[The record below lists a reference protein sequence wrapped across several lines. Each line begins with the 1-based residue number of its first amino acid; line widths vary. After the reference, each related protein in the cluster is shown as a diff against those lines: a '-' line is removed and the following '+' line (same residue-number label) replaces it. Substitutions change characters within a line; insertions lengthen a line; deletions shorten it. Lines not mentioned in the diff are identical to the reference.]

1 MIQWKDEIVIE
12 TGIEAVWTLFRI
24 EHMHRIMPNIAANE
38 WKDLKE
44 GVAGSTFLQ
53 TYREGK
59 RTECYEVSILE
70 YKDEPEEKRMRL
82 AFVLAKAF
90 EVNLAFTLQRVD
102 EAHTR
107 LLYEGSNRGVN
118 FVGRAMMK
126 LGGESNNRKV
136 VADFLQ
142 KVEREAMLPS

>member
-1 MIQWKDEIVIE
+1 MIQWKEEIGIDA
-12 TGIEAVWTLFRI
+12 GIEAVWTLFRI
-24 EHMHRIMPNIAANE
+24 ENMHRIMPNIAANE
-38 WKDLKE
+38 WKDRKE
-44 GVAGSTFLQ
+44 GVVGSTFLQ

-59 RTECYEVSILE
+59 RTETYEVSILD

-90 EVNLAFTLQRVD
+90 EVDFTFTLQRV
-102 EAHTR
+102 EERRTR
-107 LLYEGSNRGVN
+107 LIYEGSNRGVN

-136 VADFLQ
+136 VTDFLQ
-142 KVEREAMLPS
+142 KAEREARLLS

>member
-1 MIQWKDEIVIE
+1 VIQWKEEIGIDA
-12 TGIEAVWTLFRI
+12 GIEAVWTLFRI
-24 EHMHRIMPNIAANE
+24 ENMHRIMPNIAANE
-38 WKDLKE
+38 WKDRKE
-44 GVAGSTFLQ
+44 GVVGSTFLQ

-59 RTECYEVSILE
+59 RTETYEVSILD

-90 EVNLAFTLQRVD
+90 EVDFTFTLQRV
-102 EAHTR
+102 EERRTR
-107 LLYEGSNRGVN
+107 LIYEGSNRGVN

-136 VADFLQ
+136 VTDFLQ
-142 KVEREAMLPS
+142 KAEREARLLS